1 MCGIVGIYLKT
12 KKYEKD
18 LGKFL
23 SGMLDG
29 MATRGPDSA
38 GFAIYTK
45 QNKNK
50 FKYSICLNQLTDKE
64 FKKKISKFLKKITLK
79 TFSDH
84 VILETEEKPEKVLEI
99 LDSKLKE
106 VSLVGYGKSINI
118 FKQTGNPKDV
128 VRKFKLSS
136 FSGTHAIGHTRMA
149 TESAITT
156 QGSHP
161 YSTSEDECL
170 VHNGSLSNHN
180 NIRRSMLDGMATR
193 GPDSAGFA
201 IYTKQNKNKFKYSIC
216 LNQLT
221 DKEFKKKISKFL
233 KKITL
238 KTFSD
243 HVILETE
250 EKPKKVLE
258 ILDTKLKEVSLVGY
272 GKSINI
278 FKQTGNPKDVVRKF
292 KLSSFSGT
300 HAIGHTRMATE
311 SAITTQGSHP
321 YSTSED
327 ECLVHNGS
335 LSNHNNIRRS
345 LKKEGQKFNSE
356 NDTEVAAGY
365 ISNQISKGENLEE
378 TLKNSLKDL
387 DGFYTFIAGTKDGF
401 ALLRDEIA
409 CKPAVVA
416 ETKDYVA
423 VASEFQ
429 CMAHLP
435 NVNTAKIFEPKPGI
449 VYHW

>member
-84 VILETEEKPEKVLEI
+84 VVLET
-99 LDSKLKE
+99 D
-106 VSLVGYGKSINI
+106 
-118 FKQTGNPKDV
+118 
-128 VRKFKLSS
+128 
-136 FSGTHAIGHTRMA
+136 
-149 TESAITT
+149 
-156 QGSHP
+156 
-161 YSTSEDECL
+161 
-170 VHNGSLSNHN
+170 
-180 NIRRSMLDGMATR
+180 
-193 GPDSAGFA
+193 
-201 IYTKQNKNKFKYSIC
+201 
-216 LNQLT
+216 
-221 DKEFKKKISKFL
+221 
-233 KKITL
+233 
-238 KTFSD
+238 
-243 HVILETE
+243 

-335 LSNHNNIRRS
+335 LSNHNNVRRS

>member
-12 KKYEKD
+12 KKYEKH

-38 GFAIYTK
+38 GFAIYSK
-45 QNKNK
+45 EKK
-50 FKYSICLNQLTDKE
+50 GFYKYSICLNNLTLDQ
-64 FKKKISKFLKKITLK
+64 FKKKISKFIKKNKINV
-79 TFSDH
+79 FSDH
-84 VILETEEKPEKVLEI
+84 IVLETKEKPKKVLGI
-99 LDSKLKE
+99 LNDNLNE
-106 VSLVGYGKSINI
+106 VSIVGYGKSINI

-128 VRKFKLSS
+128 VKKFKLSS
-136 FSGTHAIGHTRMA
+136 FSGTHGIGHTRMA

-161 YSTSEDECL
+161 YSTAEDECL

-180 NIRRSMLDGMATR
+180 NVRRNL
-193 GPDSAGFA
+193 
-201 IYTKQNKNKFKYSIC
+201 I
-216 LNQLT
+216 
-221 DKEFKKKISKFL
+221 
-233 KKITL
+233 
-238 KTFSD
+238 
-243 HVILETE
+243 
-250 EKPKKVLE
+250 
-258 ILDTKLKEVSLVGY
+258 
-272 GKSINI
+272 
-278 FKQTGNPKDVVRKF
+278 KD
-292 KLSSFSGT
+292 
-300 HAIGHTRMATE
+300 
-311 SAITTQGSHP
+311 
-321 YSTSED
+321 
-327 ECLVHNGS
+327 
-335 LSNHNNIRRS
+335 
-345 LKKEGQKFNSE
+345 GQKFNSE

-365 ISNQISKGENLEE
+365 ISNQISKGKGLEK
-378 TLKNSLKDL
+378 TLKNSLVDL

-429 CMAHLP
+429 AMAHLP
-435 NVNTAKIFEPKPGI
+435 NVNDAKIFEPKPGV

>member
-64 FKKKISKFLKKITLK
+64 
-79 TFSDH
+79 
-84 VILETEEKPEKVLEI
+84 V
-99 LDSKLKE
+99 
-106 VSLVGYGKSINI
+106 
-118 FKQTGNPKDV
+118 
-128 VRKFKLSS
+128 
-136 FSGTHAIGHTRMA
+136 
-149 TESAITT
+149 
-156 QGSHP
+156 
-161 YSTSEDECL
+161 
-170 VHNGSLSNHN
+170 
-180 NIRRSMLDGMATR
+180 
-193 GPDSAGFA
+193 
-201 IYTKQNKNKFKYSIC
+201 
-216 LNQLT
+216 
-221 DKEFKKKISKFL
+221 KKKISKFL

-365 ISNQISKGENLEE
+365 ISSQISKGENLEK

>member
-23 SGMLDG
+23 SG
-29 MATRGPDSA
+29 
-38 GFAIYTK
+38 
-45 QNKNK
+45 
-50 FKYSICLNQLTDKE
+50 
-64 FKKKISKFLKKITLK
+64 
-79 TFSDH
+79 
-84 VILETEEKPEKVLEI
+84 
-99 LDSKLKE
+99 
-106 VSLVGYGKSINI
+106 
-118 FKQTGNPKDV
+118 
-128 VRKFKLSS
+128 
-136 FSGTHAIGHTRMA
+136 
-149 TESAITT
+149 
-156 QGSHP
+156 
-161 YSTSEDECL
+161 
-170 VHNGSLSNHN
+170 
-180 NIRRSMLDGMATR
+180 MLDGMATR

-335 LSNHNNIRRS
+335 LSNHNNVRRS

>member
-38 GFAIYTK
+38 GFA
-45 QNKNK
+45 
-50 FKYSICLNQLTDKE
+50 L
-64 FKKKISKFLKKITLK
+64 
-79 TFSDH
+79 
-84 VILETEEKPEKVLEI
+84 
-99 LDSKLKE
+99 
-106 VSLVGYGKSINI
+106 
-118 FKQTGNPKDV
+118 
-128 VRKFKLSS
+128 
-136 FSGTHAIGHTRMA
+136 
-149 TESAITT
+149 
-156 QGSHP
+156 
-161 YSTSEDECL
+161 
-170 VHNGSLSNHN
+170 
-180 NIRRSMLDGMATR
+180 
-193 GPDSAGFA
+193 
-201 IYTKQNKNKFKYSIC
+201 YTKQNKNKFKYSIC

-365 ISNQISKGENLEE
+365 ISSQISKGESLEK

>member
-23 SGMLDG
+23 SG
-29 MATRGPDSA
+29 
-38 GFAIYTK
+38 
-45 QNKNK
+45 
-50 FKYSICLNQLTDKE
+50 
-64 FKKKISKFLKKITLK
+64 
-79 TFSDH
+79 
-84 VILETEEKPEKVLEI
+84 
-99 LDSKLKE
+99 
-106 VSLVGYGKSINI
+106 
-118 FKQTGNPKDV
+118 
-128 VRKFKLSS
+128 
-136 FSGTHAIGHTRMA
+136 
-149 TESAITT
+149 
-156 QGSHP
+156 
-161 YSTSEDECL
+161 
-170 VHNGSLSNHN
+170 
-180 NIRRSMLDGMATR
+180 MLDGMATR

-335 LSNHNNIRRS
+335 LSNHNNIRRF

-365 ISNQISKGENLEE
+365 ISSQISKGESLEK

>member
-12 KKYEKD
+12 KKYEKH

-45 QNKNK
+45 ENKNI
-50 FKYSICLNQLTDKE
+50 FKYSICLNDLKE
-64 FKKKISKFLKKITLK
+64 TNFKKKLSKIIKKIKLT
-79 TFSDH
+79 SYADH
-84 VILETEEKPEKVLEI
+84 VVLETSEKPAKIIDL
-99 LDSKLKE
+99 LKREVPE

-128 VRKFKLSS
+128 VKKFKLAS
-136 FSGTHAIGHTRMA
+136 FSGTHGIGHTRMA

-180 NIRRSMLDGMATR
+180 N
-193 GPDSAGFA
+193 
-201 IYTKQNKNKFKYSIC
+201 
-216 LNQLT
+216 
-221 DKEFKKKISKFL
+221 
-233 KKITL
+233 
-238 KTFSD
+238 
-243 HVILETE
+243 V
-250 EKPKKVLE
+250 
-258 ILDTKLKEVSLVGY
+258 
-272 GKSINI
+272 
-278 FKQTGNPKDVVRKF
+278 
-292 KLSSFSGT
+292 
-300 HAIGHTRMATE
+300 
-311 SAITTQGSHP
+311 
-321 YSTSED
+321 
-327 ECLVHNGS
+327 
-335 LSNHNNIRRS
+335 RRS
-345 LKKEGQKFNSE
+345 LIKDGQNFNSE

-365 ISNQISKGENLEE
+365 ISNQISKGKGLET

-429 CMAHLP
+429 AMAHLP
-435 NVNTAKIFEPKPGI
+435 NVNSAKIFEPKPGV